1 MMLPLTLDPR
11 RVAAA
16 LILTAALAW
25 AGGTFAQSATP
36 DPGAGHDSAAAES
49 NTEIAKKLQNPVAD
63 LISVPFQSNTNFGF
77 GPQDGTQEILNI
89 QPVIPFHLNDD
100 WNLITRTIM
109 PLTWNP
115 ALTPDG
121 DSSFGLGNTVASQF
135 LSPAHPGKWIWG
147 VGPVEVL
154 PATNT
159 LVGSNLWGAGLSAVA
174 PAWMDHGSMARSSI
188 TSGLSGAKVDP
199 AAIATTS

>member
-25 AGGTFAQSATP
+25 AGGAFAQSATP
-36 DPGAGHDSAAAES
+36 DVGAGHDSAAAES

-77 GPQDGTQEILNI
+77 GPPDGTQEILNI

-109 PLTWNP
+109 PLT
-115 ALTPDG
+115 
-121 DSSFGLGNTVASQF
+121 
-135 LSPAHPGKWIWG
+135 
-147 VGPVEVL
+147 
-154 PATNT
+154 
-159 LVGSNLWGAGLSAVA
+159 
-174 PAWMDHGSMARSSI
+174 
-188 TSGLSGAKVDP
+188 
-199 AAIATTS
+199 